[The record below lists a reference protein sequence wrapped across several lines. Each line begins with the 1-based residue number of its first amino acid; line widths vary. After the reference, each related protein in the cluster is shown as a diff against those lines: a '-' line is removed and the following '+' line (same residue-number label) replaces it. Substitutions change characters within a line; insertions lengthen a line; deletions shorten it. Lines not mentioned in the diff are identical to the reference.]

1 MTTKKHN
8 WLLYAI
14 ITMVTWGVWMTF
26 SDPTL
31 GELYLG
37 IPSDFP
43 SEMVYVVWALSM
55 IPCALFAL
63 YNIKFKLD
71 VRPKTVAL
79 SMGVG
84 LLGAGGQLVL
94 FLALKYAPSYLVMP
108 MISVAPIVTVI
119 LSSIFLKEKV
129 SKLGILGIVL
139 AFVAIICF
147 AIPGDTDGGNAQGWL
162 WIVLAAVVFIC
173 WGIQAFVMKLANNNT
188 PDAESVFVYMAIAAV
203 VLIPVAFLL
212 KSPAELTAY
221 GWGVPTKVFLVQIL
235 NAVGAFTLVYA
246 NRYGKAMVIAP
257 LADACSPVICC
268 LLSIVLLLIA
278 NLDALPTIWQVGG
291 MVAAISC
298 VLIFS
303 RE

>member
-1 MTTKKHN
+1 MAEKKHN
-8 WLLYAI
+8 WLLYALV
-14 ITMVTWGVWMTF
+14 TMITWGIWMTF

-31 GELYLG
+31 GSLYLG

-43 SEMVYVVWALSM
+43 SEMVYVIWAVSM
-55 IPCALFAL
+55 IPCAIFAL
-63 YNIKFKLD
+63 ANIKFKLD
-71 VRPKTVAL
+71 VRPKSVAL

-108 MISVAPIVTVI
+108 MISVAPIVTVL
-119 LSSIFLKEKV
+119 LSAIFLKEKV
-129 SKLGILGIVL
+129 SRLGILGIVL

-147 AIPGDTDGGNAQGWL
+147 AIPDDTEGSAKGWL
-162 WIVLAAVVFIC
+162 WILLAAVVFIC
-173 WGIQAFVMKLANNNT
+173 WGIQAFVMKLANNHT

-212 KSPAELTAY
+212 KSPSTLADY
-221 GWGVPTKVFLVQIL
+221 GWAASSKVFLVQIL
-235 NAVGAFTLVYA
+235 NAIGAFTLVYA

-268 LLSIVLLLIA
+268 LLSIVLLLA
-278 NLDALPTIWQVGG
+278 AGLDAMPTVWQICG
-291 MVAAISC
+291 MAAAISC
-298 VLIFS
+298 VFIFS